1 MDFILC
7 EHITDKRLFHFKV
20 NLHSLYAY
28 ECFYRISSHL
38 DFSSLLSVYSLCL
51 LFFFSL
57 REHENFFKIATSK
70 QFKQRMLTNI
80 IKTVYPF

>member
-20 NLHSLYAY
+20 HLHSLYAS
-28 ECFYRISSHL
+28 ECFYRISSYL

-51 LFFFSL
+51 LFFSFS
-57 REHENFFKIATSK
+57 FFSIFFS
-70 QFKQRMLTNI
+70 
-80 IKTVYPF
+80 

>member
-1 MDFILC
+1 MDFISC

-28 ECFYRISSHL
+28 ECFYRISGYL

-51 LFFFSL
+51 LFFLSLFSL
-57 REHENFFKIATSK
+57 FFLLSIFLKSLQVNNLSK
-70 QFKQRMLTNI
+70 EC
-80 IKTVYPF
+80 